1 MKMSESS
8 RDKDKKPYDNNNLTM
23 WEDSSKQ
30 AILAMGDIGDG
41 LGEITGAT
49 EKAGEEIN
57 NSVGT
62 NLETVMRRL
71 KDSLADMGK
80 ALLPAVESVTEGIED
95 LTKFISKLN
104 PEVVKS
110 VAKFG
115 AMALAFGAVTKVT
128 GTLVTGMAKGVS
140 GLSKFIKVMDKVKS
154 VGGFAEALGA
164 ATSSA
169 GGLVSAL
176 GTLSSVALPLVAVIG
191 AVAGGIYAFH
201 EYNDALTQSVTKS
214 REEMSALEKVFAD
227 LTGTTT
233 YSKKELEKMGIVYED
248 FSEDISPE
256 FQKAVESMRD

>member
-30 AILAMGDIGDG
+30 AILAMGNLGDG

-62 NLETVMRRL
+62 KMETVMRRL

-80 ALLPAVESVTEGIED
+80 ALLPAVESVAEGIED

-110 VAKFG
+110 IAKFG
-115 AMALAFGAVTKVT
+115 AMALAFGAVTKET
-128 GTLVTGMAKGVS
+128 GTLVTGIAKGAS
-140 GLSKFIKVMDKVKS
+140 GLSKFLKI
-154 VGGFAEALGA
+154 
-164 ATSSA
+164 
-169 GGLVSAL
+169 
-176 GTLSSVALPLVAVIG
+176 VA
-191 AVAGGIYAFH
+191 
-201 EYNDALTQSVTKS
+201 NTKS
-214 REEMSALEKVFAD
+214 
-227 LTGTTT
+227 
-233 YSKKELEKMGIVYED
+233 
-248 FSEDISPE
+248 
-256 FQKAVESMRD
+256 